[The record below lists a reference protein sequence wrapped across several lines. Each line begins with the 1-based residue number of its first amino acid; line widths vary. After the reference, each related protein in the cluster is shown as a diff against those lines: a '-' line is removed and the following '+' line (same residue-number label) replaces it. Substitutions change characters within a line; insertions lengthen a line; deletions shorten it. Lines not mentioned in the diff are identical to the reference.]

1 MKFKGVLFDLDGTL
15 LDTSELIIKS
25 FNHTMNKHYQRN
37 ADIEVVRSYFGRPL
51 RTAME
56 FMGPDKVEEL
66 IASYR
71 EYNLLHHDSSV
82 KVFSGVAEVIRQLYE
97 AGILLAVVTSKT
109 HATAIRGLRLFN
121 LDKYFTS
128 VIGCERSLK
137 HKPDPEPVSVALSD
151 LNVPANECLMVG
163 DSPYDLISAKSAG
176 VKTAAV
182 SWSDLPL
189 ATLLAENPDYIVN
202 SMEELLSICEV

>member
-1 MKFKGVLFDLDGTL
+1 MNCRGVLFDLDGTL

-25 FNHTMNKHYQRN
+25 FNHTMNTHYQRN
-37 ADIEVVRSYFGRPL
+37 ADIDVVRSYFGRPL

-66 IASYR
+66 IATYR
-71 EYNLLHHDSSV
+71 EYNLLHHDTSV
-82 KVFSGVAEVIRQLYE
+82 KIFAGVAEVIRKLHE
-97 AGILLAVVTSKT
+97 AGILMAVVTSKT

-121 LDKYFTS
+121 LDKYFAT

-137 HKPDPEPVSVALSD
+137 HKPDPEPVIVALSD
-151 LNVPANECLMVG
+151 LDLPACECLMVG
-163 DSPYDLISAKSAG
+163 DSPYDLRSAKSAG

-182 SWSDLPL
+182 SWSDIPID
-189 ATLLAENPDYIVN
+189 TLLAEKPDYVLN
-202 SMEELLSICEV
+202 SMNDILSICGV